1 MEYIRIAHY
10 AERFGSIPLAI
21 SFSAPL
27 VAFLDLK
34 GLLEDLVVLLCEWLV
49 TVEGML
55 PLPSPPAL
63 NLKGIEARVR

>member
-1 MEYIRIAHY
+1 MAN
-10 AERFGSIPLAI
+10 

-27 VAFLDLK
+27 VAFLDLN
-34 GLLEDLVVLLCEWLV
+34 GLLDVFVVLRCECAV

-63 NLKGIEARVR
+63 NLKGIEARVIYFGAVFPCDLG